1 MQTILTTGAT
11 MLEISIGVTNPFVTR
26 NGFRNLFNLHGSF
39 TTHKHWEI
47 EGIFN
52 KDIILGF
59 ELGTHLWGSDHAG
72 PSLRIG
78 ILCFELNINIYDSR
92 HWSYKTNTWTEY
104 DYE

>member
-1 MQTILTTGAT
+1 MQTILTIGAT

-26 NGFRNLFNLHGSF
+26 NGFRNLFTLHGSF

-59 ELGTHLWGSDHAG
+59 EL
-72 PSLRIG
+72 
-78 ILCFELNINIYDSR
+78 NINIYDSR
-92 HWSYKTNTWTEY
+92 HWSHKTNTWTEY